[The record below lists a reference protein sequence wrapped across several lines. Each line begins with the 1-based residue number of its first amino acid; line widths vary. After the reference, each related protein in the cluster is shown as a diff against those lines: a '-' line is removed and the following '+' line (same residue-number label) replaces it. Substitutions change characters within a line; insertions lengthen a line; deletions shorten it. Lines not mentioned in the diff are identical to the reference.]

1 MKMQTTEK
9 SCTQVHFNVHI
20 HHLHWSKTCYP
31 VMWPQYRQGPTYA
44 ARGTRDRT
52 RQPGSRKLFCGVRVH
67 YPDTVRSTWPL
78 GSSKSI
84 KPTDLLMRN
93 YNILYE
99 LRNKEW
105 QDSQVCLLYCTERPS
120 GKAKEAFGN
129 PMSLSIIKATQTK
142 VTEKTLT
149 LFRFFLSTGNW
160 DLESHQSPFD
170 SLKNDVRS
178 PRSWSS
184 ASQLWGKARQATESC

>member
-1 MKMQTTEK
+1 MCISTISTDLKHAIL
-9 SCTQVHFNVHI
+9 SCDHSIDKVQ
-20 HHLHWSKTCYP
+20 P
-31 VMWPQYRQGPTYA
+31 VLLEGQEIGQGNQAP
-44 ARGTRDRT
+44 
-52 RQPGSRKLFCGVRVH
+52 KLFCGVRVH
-67 YPDTVRSTWPL
+67 YPDTVHSTWPL
-78 GSSKSI
+78 HSSKSI